1 VSVIRVRENV
11 LATDHVQLTIDR
23 VLTIPRNA
31 GQMGVFHHTVN
42 RKDGN
47 VMANQVGKRYVCKK
61 CGAEFIVTRGGN
73 GTVHCCGQ
81 PMELKK

>member
-1 VSVIRVRENV
+1 
-11 LATDHVQLTIDR
+11 
-23 VLTIPRNA
+23 
-31 GQMGVFHHTVN
+31 MGVFHHTVD
-42 RKDGN
+42 RKDGG